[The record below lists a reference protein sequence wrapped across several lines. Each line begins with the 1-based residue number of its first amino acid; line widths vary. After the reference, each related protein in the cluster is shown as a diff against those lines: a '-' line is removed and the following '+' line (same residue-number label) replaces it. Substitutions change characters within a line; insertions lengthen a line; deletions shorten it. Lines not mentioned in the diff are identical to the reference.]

1 MSNNLLYK
9 YNTKICIIQY
19 IYKYMKKRLLIEN
32 DIDELEDFRKILLL
46 NKNKLDYRDVMFL
59 DEHRNDFDGIIEVTA
74 HGLMFHFD
82 DLEQFL
88 KFFFQ
93 ETYKKDSDGEW
104 EAVNYDR
111 MYYGQWDFY
120 SECQDRSY
128 DDWREGYTLGYFCDS
143 AMLKLKQLAEFL
155 DPSTSKDFIRTN
167 NGRIRYD
174 GGGDLPTILD
184 KFFPRLGDE
193 IDEIVCMGKDRAVSS
208 GAQELIQNT
217 YCDGLKQFG
226 IENWGK
232 SNFTNCFRTYF
243 ISWGNLVQLYIDKGD
258 FDENVL
264 DLLFSAIERGFSNH
278 PPEYYEIE
286 YNVWDNEIF
295 ESETCERL
303 EDLMDEYIEKAHE
316 EIDSDYIEVM
326 RKLGKL
332 DLFQFKQLPD
342 KKHYLKVEKVDP
354 ETLKVTFRVG
364 TSQQNWNSKMGI
376 SDVDS
381 VIAMATQPGLFDPT
395 EYRVS

>member
-1 MSNNLLYK
+1 
-9 YNTKICIIQY
+9 
-19 IYKYMKKRLLIEN
+19 MKKRLLIEN

-46 NKNKLDYRDVMFL
+46 NKNKLDYNDVDFY
-59 DEHRNDFDGIIEVTA
+59 DKNGNSFRNTIEVTK
-74 HGLMFHFD
+74 HGLLFHFD

-93 ETYKKDSDGEW
+93 ETYEEGSDGEW
-104 EAVNYDR
+104 DASNYDR
-111 MYYGQWDFY
+111 MYYGNWDFY
-120 SECQDRSY
+120 SECQDRAY
-128 DDWREGYTLGYFCDS
+128 DDWREGYTLGYLCNE
-143 AMLKLKQLAEFL
+143 AGVRLRELLKIIAPNLVENISEDGK
-155 DPSTSKDFIRTN
+155 
-167 NGRIRYD
+167 RID
-174 GGGDLPTILD
+174 GEGQITGILD
-184 KFFPRLGDE
+184 KYFKNIGDE

-208 GAQELIQNT
+208 GAQELMKNT

-243 ISWGNLVQLYIDKGD
+243 ITWGNLVQLYIDKGD

-264 DLLFSAIERGFSNH
+264 DLLFSAIERGFNNH

-286 YNVWDNEIF
+286 LQIWDNEIF
-295 ESETCERL
+295 ESETCEKL

-326 RKLGKL
+326 QKLGKL

-364 TSQQNWNSKMGI
+364 TSQQNWNSKLGV

-395 EYRVS
+395 EYRID

>member
-1 MSNNLLYK
+1 
-9 YNTKICIIQY
+9 
-19 IYKYMKKRLLIEN
+19 MKKRLLIEN

-111 MYYGQWDFY
+111 MYYGHWDFY

-167 NGRIRYD
+167 IGRIRYD

-184 KFFPRLGDE
+184 KFFPRLGDS
-193 IDEIVCMGKDRAVSS
+193 DR
-208 GAQELIQNT
+208 
-217 YCDGLKQFG
+217 
-226 IENWGK
+226 
-232 SNFTNCFRTYF
+232 
-243 ISWGNLVQLYIDKGD
+243 
-258 FDENVL
+258 
-264 DLLFSAIERGFSNH
+264 
-278 PPEYYEIE
+278 
-286 YNVWDNEIF
+286 
-295 ESETCERL
+295 
-303 EDLMDEYIEKAHE
+303 
-316 EIDSDYIEVM
+316 
-326 RKLGKL
+326 
-332 DLFQFKQLPD
+332 
-342 KKHYLKVEKVDP
+342 
-354 ETLKVTFRVG
+354 
-364 TSQQNWNSKMGI
+364 
-376 SDVDS
+376 
-381 VIAMATQPGLFDPT
+381 
-395 EYRVS
+395 

>member
-1 MSNNLLYK
+1 
-9 YNTKICIIQY
+9 
-19 IYKYMKKRLLIEN
+19 MKKRLLIEE

-46 NKNKLDYRDVMFL
+46 NKKKLDYNDV
-59 DEHRNDFDGIIEVTA
+59 DFYNSEGEDFSDIVEVTA
-74 HGLMFHFD
+74 HGLLFHFD

-93 ETYKKDSDGEW
+93 ETYQEGSDSEW

-120 SECQDRSY
+120 SECQDRAY
-128 DDWREGYTLGYFCDS
+128 DDWSEGYTLGYFCDS

-155 DPSTSKDFIRTN
+155 DPSMSKGFVKRN
-167 NGRIRYD
+167 NGNLSYD
-174 GGGDLPTILD
+174 GGGDLPTVLD
-184 KFFPRLGDE
+184 KFFPGLGDE
-193 IDEIVCMGKDRAVSS
+193 VDEIICTGKDRATSK
-208 GAQELIQNT
+208 GAQELIEDT
-217 YCDGLKQFG
+217 YCNGLKQFG

-232 SNFTNCFRTYF
+232 SILTNCFRTYF
-243 ISWGNLVQLYIDKGD
+243 ISWGNLVQMYIDTSD
-258 FDENVL
+258 FEEPLL
-264 DLLFSAIERGFSNH
+264 DTMFRVIERGFSNH

-295 ESETCERL
+295 ESETCQRL
-303 EDLMDEYIEKAHE
+303 EDLMDEYIEKANE
-316 EIDSDYIEVM
+316 DLNPKYIEVM
-326 RKLGKL
+326 QKLGKL

-364 TSQQNWNSKMGI
+364 TGRQNWNSKMGV

-395 EYRVS
+395 EYRIS

>member
-1 MSNNLLYK
+1 MR
-9 YNTKICIIQY
+9 
-19 IYKYMKKRLLIEN
+19 KRLLIEE

-46 NKNKLDYRDVMFL
+46 NKKKLDYNNVVFYNS
-59 DEHRNDFDGIIEVTA
+59 EGKDFSDIVEVTS
-74 HGLMFHFD
+74 HGLLFHFD

-88 KFFFQ
+88 KFFFP
-93 ETYKKDSDGEW
+93 ETYQEGSDGEW

-111 MYYGQWDFY
+111 MYYGNWDFY
-120 SECQDRSY
+120 NECQDRAY
-128 DDWREGYTLGYFCDS
+128 DDWHEGYQLMYFCNS

-155 DPSTSKDFIRTN
+155 EPSTSKNFRQVN
-167 NGRIRYD
+167 NGRLSYD

-184 KFFPRLGDE
+184 KFFPDLSDD
-193 IDEIVCMGKDRAVSS
+193 IDEIICRGKDSAVSS
-208 GAQELIQNT
+208 GAQELIENT

-232 SNFTNCFRTYF
+232 SSFTNCFRTYF

-264 DLLFSAIERGFSNH
+264 DLLFSAIERGFKNH

-286 YNVWDNEIF
+286 HSVWDNEIF
-295 ESETCERL
+295 ESETCEKL

-316 EIDSDYIEVM
+316 EINSDYMEVM
-326 RKLGKL
+326 RKLGELKL
-332 DLFQFKQLPD
+332 FVFKQLPD

-364 TSQQNWNSKMGI
+364 TSRQNWNSKMGV

-381 VIAMATQPGLFDPT
+381 VIAMATQPGLFNPT
-395 EYRVS
+395 EYRID

>member
-1 MSNNLLYK
+1 
-9 YNTKICIIQY
+9 
-19 IYKYMKKRLLIEN
+19 MKKRLLIEQ

-46 NKNKLDYRDVMFL
+46 NKKKLDYRDVMFL

-120 SECQDRSY
+120 SECQDRAY
-128 DDWREGYTLGYFCDS
+128 DDWSEGYTLGYFCDS

-155 DPSTSKDFIRTN
+155 DPSMSKDFRIHG
-167 NGRIRYD
+167 NGRLYYD

-193 IDEIVCMGKDRAVSS
+193 IDEIVCMGKDRATAK
-208 GAQELIQNT
+208 GAQELMENT
-217 YCDGLKQFG
+217 YCNSLKHLG
-226 IENWGK
+226 IENWGGRLHD
-232 SNFTNCFRTYF
+232 CFRTYF

-264 DLLFSAIERGFSNH
+264 DLLFNAIERGFNNH

-286 YNVWDNEIF
+286 HHVWDNEIF
-295 ESETCERL
+295 ESETCQRL
-303 EDLMDEYIEKAHE
+303 ENLMDGYIEKAHE

-326 RKLGKL
+326 QKLGNL
-332 DLFQFKQLPD
+332 GLFSFKQLPD

-354 ETLKVTFRVG
+354 ETLKVTFRVA
-364 TSQQNWNSKMGI
+364 TSSQNWNSQLGV
-376 SDVDS
+376 SDVDLMS
-381 VIAMATQPGLFDPT
+381 ICDILGIRFDPT
-395 EYRVS
+395 EYRIEKG

>member
-1 MSNNLLYK
+1 
-9 YNTKICIIQY
+9 
-19 IYKYMKKRLLIEN
+19 MKKRLLIEQ

-46 NKNKLDYRDVMFL
+46 NKKKLDYRDVFFL
-59 DEHRNDFDGIIEVTA
+59 DENRNDFDGIIEVTA

-93 ETYKKDSDGEW
+93 ETYQEGSDGEW

-120 SECQDRSY
+120 SECQDRAY
-128 DDWREGYTLGYFCDS
+128 DDWSEGYTLGYFCDS
-143 AMLKLKQLAEFL
+143 AMLKLKKLAEFL
-155 DPSTSKDFIRTN
+155 DPSMSKDFVQKN
-167 NGRIRYD
+167 NGSLRYD
-174 GGGDLPTILD
+174 GGGDLPTVLD
-184 KFFPRLGDE
+184 KFFPGLGDA

-208 GAQELIQNT
+208 GAQELIEET
-217 YCDGLKQFG
+217 YCNGLKQFG
-226 IENWGK
+226 IENWGGRLHD
-232 SNFTNCFRTYF
+232 CFRTYF

-264 DLLFSAIERGFSNH
+264 DLLFSSIERGFNNH

-295 ESETCERL
+295 ESETCQRL
-303 EDLMDEYIEKAHE
+303 ENLMDEYIEKAHE
-316 EIDSDYIEVM
+316 EINSDYIEVM
-326 RKLGKL
+326 KKIGNLG
-332 DLFQFKQLPD
+332 LFNFTQLPD

-364 TSQQNWNSKMGI
+364 PSRQNWNSKMGI

-395 EYRVS
+395 EYRIS

>member
-1 MSNNLLYK
+1 
-9 YNTKICIIQY
+9 
-19 IYKYMKKRLLIEN
+19 MKKRLLIEE
-32 DIDELEDFRKILLL
+32 DIDEIEDFRKILLL
-46 NKNKLDYRDVMFL
+46 NKKKLDYRNVMFL

-74 HGLMFHFD
+74 HGLLFHFD

-93 ETYKKDSDGEW
+93 ETYKEGSDSEW

-120 SECQDRSY
+120 SECQDRAY
-128 DDWREGYTLGYFCDS
+128 DDWSEGYTLGYFCDS
-143 AMLKLKQLAEFL
+143 AILKLKQLAEFL
-155 DPSTSKDFIRTN
+155 DPSTSKDFIRRN
-167 NGRIRYD
+167 NGRMTYD

-184 KFFPRLGDE
+184 KFFPGLGDQ

-208 GAQELIQNT
+208 GAQELIEET
-217 YCDGLKQFG
+217 YCNGLKQFG

-232 SNFTNCFRTYF
+232 SVLTNCFRTYF
-243 ISWGNLVQLYIDKGD
+243 ISWGNLVQMYIDTSD
-258 FDENVL
+258 FEEPLL
-264 DLLFSAIERGFSNH
+264 DTMFRVIERGFSNH

-295 ESETCERL
+295 ESETCQKL

-316 EIDSDYIEVM
+316 EINSDYIEVM
-326 RKLGKL
+326 KKIGNLG
-332 DLFQFKQLPD
+332 LFNFTQLPD

-364 TSQQNWNSKMGI
+364 TSRQNWNSKMGV

-395 EYRVS
+395 EYRIN